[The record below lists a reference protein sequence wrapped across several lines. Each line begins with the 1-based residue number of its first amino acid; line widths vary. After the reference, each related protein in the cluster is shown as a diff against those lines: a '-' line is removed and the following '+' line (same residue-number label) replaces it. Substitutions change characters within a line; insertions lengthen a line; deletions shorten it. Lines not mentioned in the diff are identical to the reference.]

1 MVLEHNSSLP
11 LPPPPLCLHT
21 SLSLSLGK
29 LFHNTIWHFAG
40 PLGLTHTS
48 DDSHRFWGIEVIQI
62 LPIGC
67 WNSGAGV
74 KVQVRSSCSYVIPQ
88 PGHPS
93 LLSFISF
100 FFFFPFNLSFN
111 ECFWVQLFMRW
122 NARQLVIDSWLL
134 SWSILSSL
142 SFIKALLCAR
152 NWTEHFICIRSFN
165 LESKSVKPGCL
176 PYLVDKETG
185 SED

>member
-100 FFFFPFNLSFN
+100 FFFFHSIFLSTNVFESNYSWDETQGNL
-111 ECFWVQLFMRW
+111 
-122 NARQLVIDSWLL
+122 WLTRDFYHGLYYLRCPLLRHYYVPGTGL
-134 SWSILSSL
+134 STSYASVHLILKANLWSLGAFHI
-142 SFIKALLCAR
+142 
-152 NWTEHFICIRSFN
+152 W
-165 LESKSVKPGCL
+165 
-176 PYLVDKETG
+176 
-185 SED
+185 